1 MRLDVI
7 MPVYNEAD
15 TVRAI
20 ADRVLASGEVAR
32 LIAVDDGSTDG
43 SGTVLEGL
51 ARADGR
57 VLVLR
62 HPLNRG
68 KGAAIRTGLAHVEAD
83 AVVIQDADLEYDPEQ
98 YRALL
103 APIEAGE
110 ADVVFGS
117 RYLGGGVP
125 EGQTAAAYAANRVLT
140 FVSNRLTGLR
150 LTDMETCYKCFNR
163 EVARG
168 LQLAEERFGIEPEI
182 TARIAAAGWRV
193 REVPIRFRG
202 RDRASGKKIGP
213 RDALDALGVMLRCWR
228 RRRRARDR

>member
-1 MRLDVI
+1 
-7 MPVYNEAD
+7 
-15 TVRAI
+15 
-20 ADRVLASGEVAR
+20 
-32 LIAVDDGSTDG
+32 
-43 SGTVLEGL
+43 
-51 ARADGR
+51 
-57 VLVLR
+57 
-62 HPLNRG
+62 
-68 KGAAIRTGLAHVEAD
+68 
-83 AVVIQDADLEYDPEQ
+83 
-98 YRALL
+98 
-103 APIEAGE
+103 
-110 ADVVFGS
+110 
-117 RYLGGGVP
+117 VP